1 MDLQKTW
8 DENIDRSSQRSTVED
23 LAHTATVG
31 VRSSKGMIVMLIAI
45 PLAAAG
51 LMFAAAPSAD
61 PVGTAD
67 TVYSATSMP
76 LPLVG
81 SWSLDASLMPE
92 KERPPRVT
100 MTFSSE
106 EQTSE
111 LQSLMRIS
119 SDTFCLK
126 K

>member
-1 MDLQKTW
+1 
-8 DENIDRSSQRSTVED
+8 
-23 LAHTATVG
+23 
-31 VRSSKGMIVMLIAI
+31 MIVMLIAI

-92 KERPPRVT
+92 KERPQRVT
-100 MTFSSE
+100 MTFRASQDGKWTTRVEIVGPDGFPKHAEYTAATDDVPVPVTGKRNFLNRVAS
-106 EQTSE
+106 
-111 LQSLMRIS
+111 RP
-119 SDTFCLK
+119 
-126 K
+126 